1 MFTTVLSENATR
13 ALALLGNNNI
23 LPEKTYLA
31 GGSGLALQFGHRI
44 SIDFDF
50 FTPTQFEGQEIVKKL
65 ENLGKFEFQESAEKN
80 TLLGLFENVKFSLFK
95 YDYPLVIPPVDYLG
109 IKLACP
115 EDIAAMK
122 IAAIVDR
129 GTTKDFIDVYFIVQK
144 GISLE
149 QSFDYYDRKYK
160 KLANNIYSIV
170 KSLTYFDDA
179 DLREMPEMIEK
190 INWEEVKRFFQK
202 EVVRIAEKY
211 LAVEK

>member
-13 ALALLGNNNI
+13 ALALLGKSDI
-23 LPEKTYLA
+23 LPKKTYLA
-31 GGSGLALQFGHRI
+31 GGSALALQFGHRI

-50 FTPTQFEGQEIVKKL
+50 FTPTQFSGQEIVKKL
-65 ENLGKFEFQESAEKN
+65 DKVGEFVFQESTGKN

-95 YDYPLVIPPVDYLG
+95 YDYPLVVSPIDYLG
-109 IKLACP
+109 VEIARP

-122 IAAIVDR
+122 IAAIMDR
-129 GTTKDFIDVYFIVQK
+129 GTTKDFIDVYFIIKK

-149 QSFDYYDRKYK
+149 QSFDYYNRKYE
-160 KLANNIYSIV
+160 KLANNIYSII

-202 EVVRIAEKY
+202 ETVRIAEKY
-211 LAVEK
+211 LAI